1 MIIANYIFCF
11 IELYTLFYLLKNVGR
26 LRVNTYTLYIL
37 LLSVALINTILSR
50 ALPESIATPL
60 IICNSIIL
68 VLISFKTKYG
78 VLIAYTLTFSII
90 VGIVSILSVNVFAI
104 LFKTTAEHLFSN
116 STIFIFGG
124 LINKIIVFVL
134 VIIYLKYI
142 KIDEYKNSNF
152 LLLFTILSLLI
163 LISNLVIFSFTFET
177 QNNSNRQFMLLLS
190 LLFTTLYF
198 VVMFMFFKYSQ
209 ISNENMKLSTL
220 STLNSLFEEYK
231 GSIEENR
238 NNLQK
243 IQHDYKSNLQLLINL
258 IDSGNHTESS
268 KLVKSLKEQYSTIQ
282 NRTWCNNVVLDCI
295 INNQI
300 NRYPSIHFE
309 LPITSNLSLLNE
321 LDTCILFT
329 NLLANATRAATVT
342 EVKNIQLFIHE
353 NENFYIIEVSNSILN
368 DSIDIN
374 KTTKV
379 DSKKHGYGIQ
389 NINQIIKKYKGNSD
403 ITIQNKVFSFKILL
417 PKVV

>member
-152 LLLFTILSLLI
+152 LLLFTILSLLF

-309 LPITSNLSLLNE
+309 LSITSNLSLLNE